1 MKKLFVLLFA
11 MTAFAVSSV
20 AQETATYEDATTQV
34 PDDLPLDEIFKLIDQ
49 VSEPGP
55 LLKAAG
61 YKYVGEY
68 ADGRSVIE
76 TWCRNC
82 TCNKRGE
89 VLSFQSGTSSV
100 VCSFMGMG
108 SPSTLLLEVFNTK
121 ARDAIIYKLEQMG
134 FAKDANQ
141 PPTYTSF
148 TRSTNDSETYCNM
161 EKSKKGWLFS
171 ISPVVMGSE

>member
-1 MKKLFVLLFA
+1 MAKALGRHRGEQIGFYPSENLENSKSEFGQRQYSTERGKRLKAVPPVECMLHRVRKN
-11 MTAFAVSSV
+11 TVFAVSSV

-55 LLKAAG
+55 LLKDAG

-68 ADGRSVIE
+68 SEGRSVIE

-121 ARDAIIYKLEQMG
+121 ARDAII
-134 FAKDANQ
+134 
-141 PPTYTSF
+141 
-148 TRSTNDSETYCNM
+148 
-161 EKSKKGWLFS
+161 
-171 ISPVVMGSE
+171 